1 MKNIILLGGSNS
13 VMVNG
18 LQKGLREY
26 ANVTNLALGGTTSL
40 QNLYEL
46 KREKNQEA
54 IKNADLIV
62 TESNI
67 NEIGNNADEKEAL
80 SLEIIFKNLQY
91 LYATLYELKKPVCI
105 LILPFG
111 FHRYVAIDNMHRF
124 LANYFGLNIID
135 MQSYYEKS
143 EIIQF
148 GNKFGHHQLAIVNR
162 YVGKEIAK
170 NIDCFKA
177 SNKNLDINLPEFKIS
192 TPQDMKRVGNFKI
205 FNPKNSMYDEIVYRL
220 ESDNYLS
227 FEGYEG
233 YQIIGMHSWN
243 LEINGEI
250 TKLNWVQIMS
260 HCASIHLKN
269 KDKNIVKPTPKLN
282 MVCEIQAEPIIDS
295 SLIIKFNDENLENSE
310 FYANARLNTPNSV
323 SLPYFDLIAFFLCK
337 PNPKMKLFDLSLIP
351 SDRDIEIDRDIDRS
365 YLIPNIVFFKDSM
378 EFIDEYIGHL
388 YPNITKHIDSVL
400 SPQIINRLKEQLATP
415 PQPPKP
421 ITPQP
426 VQPAPQEQI
435 NLLKEEIN
443 KKDKAIKEFSDKL
456 SSQEASLKSTNESL
470 RKKDLEIKNLK
481 ITNQKAQNIKNH
493 LSYKL
498 GNALIQAHEQWYK
511 GGYIKFIFEAIKI
524 KKEHNKTK
532 I

>member
-1 MKNIILLGGSNS
+1 M
-13 VMVNG
+13 
-18 LQKGLREY
+18 
-26 ANVTNLALGGTTSL
+26 
-40 QNLYEL
+40 
-46 KREKNQEA
+46 
-54 IKNADLIV
+54 IV

-67 NEIGNNADEKEAL
+67 NEIYNNADEKEAL

-105 LILPFG
+105 LILPLG
-111 FHRYVAIDNMHRF
+111 VHRYVAIDNMHRF

-135 MQSYYEKS
+135 MQSYYKKS

-148 GNKFGHHQLAIVNR
+148 GNKFGAHQLAIVNR
-162 YVGKEIAK
+162 YVGKEITK

-177 SNKNLDINLPEFKIS
+177 SNKNLDINLPEFKIL

-233 YQIIGMHSWN
+233 YQILSVHSWN
-243 LEINGEI
+243 LGLNGNMDFSNEKY
-250 TKLNWVQIMS
+250 T
-260 HCASIHLKN
+260 SIHLYS
-269 KDKNIVKPTPKLN
+269 DKFSIIKPSSSHN
-282 MVCEIQAEPIIDS
+282 QNYEIQAEPVITKNTIVKYNKDLLPYTELHMFAWFDS
-295 SLIIKFNDENLENSE
+295 LNSI
-310 FYANARLNTPNSV
+310 N
-323 SLPYFDLIAFFLCK
+323 LPYFDLIAFFLCK
-337 PNPKMKLFDLSLIP
+337 PNSKMKLFDLSLIP
-351 SDRDIEIDRDIDRS
+351 SYKDIEIDRDIDRS

-388 YPNITKHIDSVL
+388 YPNITEHIDRVL
-400 SPQIINRLKEQLATP
+400 SPQIINRLKEQLATSL
-415 PQPPKP
+415 QPPKP
-421 ITPQP
+421 TT
-426 VQPAPQEQI
+426 QEQI
-435 NLLKEEIN
+435 
-443 KKDKAIKEFSDKL
+443 KAL
-456 SSQEASLKSTNESL
+456 QE
-470 RKKDLEIKNLK
+470 NLK
-481 ITNQKAQNIKNH
+481 LTNQKDQNIKNH

-498 GNALIQAHEQWYK
+498 GNALIKAHKQWYK

>member
-26 ANVTNLALGGTTSL
+26 ANVTNLALGGSTSL

-67 NEIGNNADEKEAL
+67 NEIYNNADEKEAL

-105 LILPFG
+105 LILPLG
-111 FHRYVAIDNMHRF
+111 VHRYVAIDNMHRF

-148 GNKFGHHQLAIVNR
+148 GNKFGAHQLAIVNR

-170 NIDCFKA
+170 NIDCFKI
-177 SNKNLDINLPEFKIS
+177 SNKNLDINLPEFKIL

-233 YQIIGMHSWN
+233 YQILSVHSWN
-243 LEINGEI
+243 LGLNGNMDFSNEKY
-250 TKLNWVQIMS
+250 T
-260 HCASIHLKN
+260 SIHLYS
-269 KDKNIVKPTPKLN
+269 DKFSIIKPSSSHN
-282 MVCEIQAEPIIDS
+282 QNYEIQAEPVITKNSIVKYNKDLLPYTELHMFAWFDS
-295 SLIIKFNDENLENSE
+295 LNSI
-310 FYANARLNTPNSV
+310 N
-323 SLPYFDLIAFFLCK
+323 LPYFDLISFFLCK

-365 YLIPNIVFFKDSM
+365 YLIPDIVFFKDSM

-415 PQPPKP
+415 PQSA
-421 ITPQP
+421 QP
-426 VQPAPQEQI
+426 TAPQPAPQEQI
-435 NLLKEEIN
+435 NSLKEEI
-443 KKDKAIKEFSDKL
+443 D
-456 SSQEASLKSTNESL
+456 
-470 RKKDLEIKNLK
+470 KKDLEIKNLE
-481 ITNQKAQNIKNH
+481 INNQKAQNIKNH

-498 GNALIQAHEQWYK
+498 GNALIKAHKQWYK

>member
-1 MKNIILLGGSNS
+1 
-13 VMVNG
+13 
-18 LQKGLREY
+18 
-26 ANVTNLALGGTTSL
+26 
-40 QNLYEL
+40 
-46 KREKNQEA
+46 
-54 IKNADLIV
+54 
-62 TESNI
+62 
-67 NEIGNNADEKEAL
+67 
-80 SLEIIFKNLQY
+80 
-91 LYATLYELKKPVCI
+91 
-105 LILPFG
+105 
-111 FHRYVAIDNMHRF
+111 
-124 LANYFGLNIID
+124 LNIID

-148 GNKFGHHQLAIVNR
+148 GNKFGAHQLAIVNR

-177 SNKNLDINLPEFKIS
+177 SNKNLDINLPEFKIL

-233 YQIIGMHSWN
+233 YQIIGMHGWN

-250 TKLNWVQIMS
+250 TKLNWAQTIS

-269 KDKNIVKPTPKLN
+269 KDKNIVKPTSKLN
-282 MVCEIQAEPIIDS
+282 IFCEIQAEPIIDS
-295 SLIIKFNDENLENSE
+295 SLIVKFNDENLANSE
-310 FYANARLNTPNSV
+310 SYINARLNTPNSV
-323 SLPYFDLIAFFLCK
+323 SLPYFDLISFFLCK
-337 PNPKMKLFDLSLIP
+337 PNSKMKLFDLSLIP

-388 YPNITKHIDSVL
+388 YPNITEHIDRVL

-421 ITPQP
+421 TT
-426 VQPAPQEQI
+426 QEQI
-435 NLLKEEIN
+435 
-443 KKDKAIKEFSDKL
+443 KAL
-456 SSQEASLKSTNESL
+456 QE
-470 RKKDLEIKNLK
+470 NLK
-481 ITNQKAQNIKNH
+481 LNNQKDQNIKNH

-498 GNALIQAHEQWYK
+498 GNALIKAHKQWYK